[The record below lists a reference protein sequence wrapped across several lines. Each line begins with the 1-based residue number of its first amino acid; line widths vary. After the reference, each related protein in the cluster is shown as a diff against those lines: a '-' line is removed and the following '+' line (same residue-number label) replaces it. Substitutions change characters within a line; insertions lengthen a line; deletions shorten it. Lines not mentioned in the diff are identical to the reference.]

1 MASLETLSAAHA
13 TLLVGILLECFLALG
28 WLIAAALL
36 PPMRAAALHWAGFAL
51 LQGGAFFL
59 YLNSAN

>member
-36 PPMRAAALHWAGFAL
+36 PPMRAAALH
-51 LQGGAFFL
+51 
-59 YLNSAN
+59 